1 MVSLHTNK
9 TETKATTLK
18 DRPHDQ
24 LLMTN
29 TKELHGIFVDFFF
42 KSKIALFGHFFVLL
56 TFCSCIMVSDFVFLR
71 LI

>member
-42 KSKIALFGHFFVLL
+42 LNLKLL
-56 TFCSCIMVSDFVFLR
+56 CLAIFLSY
-71 LI
+71 